1 MKSFQR
7 FAKFTGILA
16 LALGLLSGCVSTAY
30 INVDYRLPIDPDRLT
45 NQKVFLDY
53 KDARTENAFLSP
65 SALAE
70 FKHFTGIF
78 SLTLTGPQPDNLV
91 GSFDAASL
99 FKEAFKRR
107 LNGIGVEVAS
117 ERTDN
122 QPVMEIVL
130 KDFFLDLRERRWM
143 ARINFETRLIRE
155 PGRTAAQTVSAA
167 AERFK
172 TVGRREAEKVLGE
185 IFTDAVND
193 VKISELFQ
201 KVGL

>member
-1 MKSFQR
+1 MKSFQIVV
-7 FAKFTGILA
+7 KFIGVLA
-16 LALGLLSGCVSTAY
+16 LALGLLSGCASTAY
-30 INVDYRLPIDPDRLT
+30 INVNYQLPAAPDRLK

-53 KDARTENAFLSP
+53 KDARAEKPFLSP
-65 SALAE
+65 AALAE
-70 FKHFTGIF
+70 FKYFTGIF
-78 SLTLTGPQPDNLV
+78 SLTLTGPQQDHLV

-117 ERTDN
+117 ERTGS
-122 QPVMEIVL
+122 QPVMEIIL
-130 KDFFLDLRERRWM
+130 NDFFLDLKERKWM
-143 ARINFETRLIRE
+143 ARINFETRLTRE
-155 PGRTAAQTVSAA
+155 PGRMAAQTVSAA

-172 TVGRREAEKVLGE
+172 TVGRREAEIVLGE